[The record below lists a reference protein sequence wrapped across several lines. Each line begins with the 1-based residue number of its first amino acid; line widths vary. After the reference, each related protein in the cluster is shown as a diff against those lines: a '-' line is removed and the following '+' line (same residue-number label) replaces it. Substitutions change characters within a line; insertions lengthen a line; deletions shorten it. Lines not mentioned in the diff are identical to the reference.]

1 MHLKV
6 LLVPS
11 LVIMT
16 LVLAIGFIRPALADL
31 GTKQAEFEAVAARLE
46 AARIAAGNI
55 DALGASLDSRS
66 DAEVFVKQYLPEKM
80 DQDRPMDA
88 LNFLASQSGVTLS
101 NMEFTDVK
109 RVEAVPVDMT
119 IDPAVA
125 AEAAAFA
132 EPIPETYVVSATVRG
147 SYENIKTFFTRAS
160 RMDRLHDVSSF
171 SIEVDEARVQTPDG
185 PAIDPASDLIGT
197 FTANFPYFAGRPAIA
212 VVSAPLFQQA
222 EIDFAPITAAIEKS
236 SEAIPSLERPQSGR
250 SNPFR

>member
-11 LVIMT
+11 LVIVT
-16 LVLAIGFIRPALADL
+16 LVLAIGFIRPAFADL
-31 GTKQAEFEAVAARLE
+31 GTKQAELEAAAARLE
-46 AARIAAGNI
+46 AARVAVGNI

-66 DAEVFVKQYLPEKM
+66 DTEAFAKQYLPEKM

-101 NMEFTDVK
+101 DMEFTDVK

-119 IDPAVA
+119 LDPAAA

-132 EPIPETYVVSATVRG
+132 EPVPDTYVVSVTVRG
-147 SYENIKTFFTRAS
+147 SYENIKAFFTRVS
-160 RMDRLHDVSSF
+160 RMDRLHDASSF
-171 SIEVDEARVQTPDG
+171 GIEVDETRAQNPDG
-185 PAIDPASDLIGT
+185 TVADPTSDLIGT
-197 FTANFPYFAGRPAIA
+197 FTANFPYFAGRPAVA

-236 SEAIPSLERPQSGR
+236 SETIPSLERPQSGR